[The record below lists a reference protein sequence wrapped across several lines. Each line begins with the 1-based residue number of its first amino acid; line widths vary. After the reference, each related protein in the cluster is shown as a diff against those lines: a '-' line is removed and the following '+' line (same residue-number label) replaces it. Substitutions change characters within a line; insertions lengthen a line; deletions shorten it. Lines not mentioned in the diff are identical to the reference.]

1 MSVKGPLIVWLL
13 SLWGRTTVYT
23 EGHLQ
28 TTVLQAQGSTQEP
41 ALNIATSVYD
51 PNLVE
56 RTEDRWGETEEMAN
70 IMCLTY

>member
-13 SLWGRTTVYT
+13 SLWGRTKVCT

-28 TTVLQAQGSTQEP
+28 TRVLQAQDSTQEP
-41 ALNIATSVYD
+41 ALNITTKGYD

-56 RTEDRWGETEEMAN
+56 RTEDR
-70 IMCLTY
+70 